1 MGAPQ
6 VRAARKTLSALALGP
21 RLQGSVSGKK
31 VRVSSLIRDLP
42 GGYRQASSRTGDSSP
57 FKSRNV
63 RCGCGHPRSAP
74 VDAAGA
80 RRTAAA
86 HKKKTKGPAAGRRR
100 RVHPSARNG
109 AHSPPPATTISHH
122 ANSRRRDRGRAPA
135 AQLSTPHKIAS
146 VVPPSVAVAWPAGPA
161 CVRQPQGVPHPHTRT
176 ENRKGERVGGEANG
190 PRWTWTPPPP
200 PQLADRL

>member
-21 RLQGSVSGKK
+21 GLQGSVSGNK

-42 GGYRQASSRTGDSSP
+42 GGYRQASSSTGDSSP

-86 HKKKTKGPAAGRRR
+86 HKKNKRTSCR
-100 RVHPSARNG
+100 
-109 AHSPPPATTISHH
+109 SPPT
-122 ANSRRRDRGRAPA
+122 RAPQRTQRGPLTA
-135 AQLSTPHKIAS
+135 ARDDDQPPRKQPPTGSWTGARRSAKHTAQGRECST
-146 VVPPSVAVAWPAGPA
+146 PSVAVAWPAGPA

>member
-21 RLQGSVSGKK
+21 GLQGSVSGNK

-42 GGYRQASSRTGDSSP
+42 GGYRQASSSTGDSSP

-63 RCGCGHPRSAP
+63 RCGCGHSRSAS

-86 HKKKTKGPAAGRRR
+86 HKKNKRTSCR
-100 RVHPSARNG
+100 
-109 AHSPPPATTISHH
+109 SPPT
-122 ANSRRRDRGRAPA
+122 RAPQRTQRGPLTTA
-135 AQLSTPHKIAS
+135 RDDDQPPRKQPPTGSWTGARRSAKHTAQDRECST
-146 VVPPSVAVAWPAGPA
+146 PSVAVAWPAGPA